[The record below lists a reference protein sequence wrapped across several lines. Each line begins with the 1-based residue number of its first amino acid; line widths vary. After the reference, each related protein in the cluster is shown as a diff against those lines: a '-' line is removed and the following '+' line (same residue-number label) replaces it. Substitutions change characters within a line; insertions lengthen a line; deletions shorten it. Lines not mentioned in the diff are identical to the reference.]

1 MIDQLI
7 RKYSGVLC
15 SRCAEPIPVSTR
27 IARSQGEPEL
37 ADAQAAQAFTLR
49 CRACDEES
57 IYAARDIRT
66 FDGEPRARASRAR
79 AAGA

>member
-1 MIDQLI
+1 MIAELI
-7 RKYSGVLC
+7 RNYHGVLC
-15 SRCAEPIPVSTR
+15 NRCREPIPVSAKT
-27 IARSQGEPEL
+27 ARLQDEPEL
-37 ADAQAAQAFTLR
+37 ADPQVARAFTLR

-66 FDGEPRARASRAR
+66 FDGEPRARTSRAR